1 MLSLSDST
9 IINYHRMQNY
19 QMSSQSD
26 EELHCLISELLVSMD
41 FPFSA
46 QGMIKFLLQ
55 KRGLVLKYKGCDF
68 VTEFITLMKYSTAR
82 NYGTVCTW

>member
-1 MLSLSDST
+1 
-9 IINYHRMQNY
+9 MQNY

-55 KRGLVLKYKGCDF
+55 ERGLVLKYKGCDF
-68 VTEFITLMKYSTAR
+68 VTEFITLMK
-82 NYGTVCTW
+82 

>member
-9 IINYHRMQNY
+9 IINYRRMQNY

-46 QGMIKFLLQ
+46 QGMIKFRSPSR
-55 KRGLVLKYKGCDF
+55 KRTGVK
-68 VTEFITLMKYSTAR
+68 VQRM
-82 NYGTVCTW
+82 